1 MTWKTTRRMLMA
13 FIVGAVAALAVAMSA
28 AAAPPQEKQQP
39 TIEGTPVVGNTLT
52 AKNGEWSNDPLTFTY
67 QWQRCDQKGNNC
79 ANILTAREKT
89 YKLTDND
96 AGRRIRVLVT
106 ATNADGSTTANSKP
120 TDVVT
125 SSSGPQMRS
134 RPTISGKLAIGE
146 ELTANPGEWTGNPTF
161 SYQWQRCDANGNGCD
176 SITGATSRTYT
187 VRTADKD
194 HTLRVR
200 VTARSGGNTN
210 SAVSD
215 HTAVVGATTTPPV
228 GVGGAL
234 SVTAVSL
241 PNRLVISQV
250 QFSPRVINNRNQP
263 LVGRFKVT
271 DMQGNRAVSGAL
283 VYAIGVPENRISN
296 EGERQTDS
304 SGWATFTYRVLP
316 GLPMK
321 AGARMTFFVRA
332 RKPGDSILAGVS
344 SRRLVSVGVSP
355 RR

>member
-1 MTWKTTRRMLMA
+1 MLMA
-13 FIVGAVAALAVAMSA
+13 FIVGAIAALAVAMSA

-39 TIEGTPVVGNTLT
+39 SIEGEATQGNTLI
-52 AKNGEWSNDPLTFTY
+52 AKNGEWSNDPLTFMY
-67 QWQRCDQKGNNC
+67 QWQRCDQNVNNC
-79 ANILTAREKT
+79 TSIAGAREKT
-89 YKLTDND
+89 YKLTDD
-96 AGRRIRVLVT
+96 DVGKRIRVLVT
-106 ATNADGSTTANSKP
+106 ATNADGSTTANSKA
-120 TDVVT
+120 TDVV
-125 SSSGPQMRS
+125 SSSKPPQMRS
-134 RPTISGKLAIGE
+134 RPSISGKVAIGE
-146 ELTANPGEWTGNPTF
+146 ELTANPGEWTGSPQF
-161 SYQWQRCDANGNGCD
+161 SYQWQRCDANGNNCD
-176 SITGATSRTYT
+176 NIAGATARTYGI
-187 VRTADKD
+187 RNADKD

-200 VTARSGGNTN
+200 VTARTGGGSE
-210 SAVSD
+210 SATSD
-215 HTAVVGATTTPPV
+215 RTTVVGGTPTPAPPV

-241 PNRLVISQV
+241 PNRLVISQI

-263 LVGRFKVT
+263 LVARFKIS

>member
-1 MTWKTTRRMLMA
+1 MLMA
-13 FIVGAVAALAVAMSA
+13 LVVGAVVALAVAMSA

-39 TIEGTPVVGNTLT
+39 SVEGTPTEGNTLT
-52 AKNGEWSNDPLTFTY
+52 ANNGQWTNDPLTFTY
-67 QWQRCDQKGNNC
+67 QWQRCDQNVNNC
-79 ANILTAREKT
+79 NSIAGARDKT
-89 YKLTDND
+89 YRLTDD
-96 AGRRIRVLVT
+96 DVGRRIRVLVT
-106 ATNADGSTTANSKP
+106 ATNADGSTTANSKA
-120 TDVVT
+120 TEVV
-125 SSSGPQMRS
+125 SSNEAPRMRE
-134 RPTISGKLAIGE
+134 RPSISGRAIVGS
-146 ELTANPGEWTGNPTF
+146 ELTADPGEWTGFPRF
-161 SYQWQRCDANGNGCD
+161 SYQWQRCDANGNNCEHI
-176 SITGATSRTYT
+176 SGATARVYG
-187 VRTADKD
+187 VRSVDQGQ
-194 HTLRVR
+194 TLRVR
-200 VTARSGGNTN
+200 VTATTGGGSS
-210 SAVSD
+210 SATSD
-215 HTAVVGATTTPPV
+215 RTAAVAAGTTTPPPAPPV

-263 LVGRFKVT
+263 VVARFKVS
-271 DMQGNRAVSGAL
+271 DMQGNRPVAGAL

-355 RR
+355 R